1 MIKSADLENYQ
12 MKRKRAGYSDCYID
26 QEIGASKNVVNKAF
40 FNDLVSGDTL
50 KAFKSVQKLMK
61 KGEQISRILEY
72 EGSYPN
78 LSQ

>member
-1 MIKSADLENYQ
+1 VVAAMNAALQIKDVDS
-12 MKRKRAGYSDCYID
+12 MGID
-26 QEIGASKNVVNKAF
+26 EIVK
-40 FNDLVSGDTL
+40 
-50 KAFKSVQKLMK
+50 KLMK